1 MIYFRVG
8 FWGLQTSF
16 GPTGEKNNYETGR
29 PETWFQ
35 FSQERLY
42 FIQICQVTPM
52 NLEMS

>member
-8 FWGLQTSF
+8 FWGLKTSF
-16 GPTGEKNNYETGR
+16 GSTGEKNNYETGR